1 MILTAIALT
10 IMSANYPHI
19 FNTGINGW
27 ERTTA
32 TALTIFVPMSQ
43 IGGGKKCSEKSN
55 HLETK

>member
-1 MILTAIALT
+1 MP
-10 IMSANYPHI
+10 ANYPHI

-27 ERTTA
+27 ERMTT
-32 TALTIFVPMSQ
+32 TTLTIFVPMSQ